1 MNPLFFDHAGFIVRD
16 LSSCHAL
23 LAELGFS
30 LTTRADHTM
39 TNAQGQT
46 VSAGSSQHTIVFEQG
61 YLELMEITNPA
72 AGHQLAAAPTVR
84 YGLHILAL
92 GAVDAK
98 ATHQNY
104 LEQGQDVGVLRSW
117 SREVRE
123 ADRQGLA
130 RFAFFDAKWTAH
142 DPSYICWVQHL
153 TPSLI
158 RSSRDMF
165 HANSALSVLSIRYAG
180 PVVGNQQWVD
190 RLQGYGIRPLSTN
203 QSTSVLDLG
212 ATTIEVGYQ
221 QDRAHVAPVGIEIGF
236 RSLHSLRQRCI
247 SAGIEYQELP
257 KDSVKVDLRAELG
270 LYLIGRA
277 LNHNDGLA
285 S

>member
-16 LSSCHAL
+16 LPSCRAL
-23 LAELGFS
+23 LLELGFS

-39 TNAQGQT
+39 TDAQGRT
-46 VSAGSSQHTIVFEQG
+46 VSAGSSQHTIMFEQG

-92 GAVDAK
+92 GTADAK
-98 ATHQNY
+98 ATHQSY
-104 LEQGQDVGVLRSW
+104 LERGRDVGLLRYW
-117 SREVRE
+117 SREVLE

-130 RFAFFDAKWTAH
+130 RFAFFDTNWTAH

-158 RSSRDMF
+158 RSSRDMV

-180 PVVGNQQWVD
+180 SVVGNQQWVD
-190 RLQGYGIRPLSTN
+190 RLQGFGIRPLSAN
-203 QSTSVLDLG
+203 ENTSVLDLG
-212 ATTIEVGYQ
+212 ATTIEVEYQ
-221 QDRAHVAPVGIEIGF
+221 QDRCHVVPVGIEIGF
-236 RSLHSLRQRCI
+236 GSLNSLRQRCI
-247 SAGIEYQELP
+247 SAGIQHQELP
-257 KDSVKVDLRAELG
+257 NGSVEVDLKAELG
-270 LYLIGRA
+270 LYLIGRP
-277 LNHNDGLA
+277 LNDD
-285 S
+285 